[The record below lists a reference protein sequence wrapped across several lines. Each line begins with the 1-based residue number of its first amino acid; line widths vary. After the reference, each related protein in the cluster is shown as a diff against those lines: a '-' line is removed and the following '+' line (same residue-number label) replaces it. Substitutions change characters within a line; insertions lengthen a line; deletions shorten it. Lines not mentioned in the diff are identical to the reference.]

1 MTKFS
6 ETLIHQDV
14 RFLNVRTLLDR
25 VDSGRLD
32 AKPPYGSMPA
42 LSIAIRSQMIESL
55 ILGLSTETFWA
66 EQDGLGRTMLLSGF
80 EMVSAIA
87 AFAWGRFALKDLRVL
102 KHLEGLSFDNID
114 YADRR
119 QFEQMELIFIT
130 ISYDSNPLLKCMLVE
145 KINRPRHGSNAAQ
158 FARNIIFP
166 ACAEK
171 ILDLATYCLE
181 RHDFSGLPAEKNM
194 NRLLLRMQT
203 DLFYGLLICFVKSHW
218 WDISGHHDLGHD
230 AFSRSRALER
240 LYSHDIAP
248 SDDLDYALNKLAM
261 MLDEGNW
268 EAQQAFNNIVDSV
281 RLILNARTFGA
292 RTVGK
297 NYITRIKHSDPDEYS
312 LLDYLYENFT
322 GRVPPLNLTR
332 SMTIHDLAGIP

>member
-1 MTKFS
+1 
-6 ETLIHQDV
+6 
-14 RFLNVRTLLDR
+14 
-25 VDSGRLD
+25 
-32 AKPPYGSMPA
+32 
-42 LSIAIRSQMIESL
+42 
-55 ILGLSTETFWA
+55 
-66 EQDGLGRTMLLSGF
+66 
-80 EMVSAIA
+80 
-87 AFAWGRFALKDLRVL
+87 
-102 KHLEGLSFDNID
+102 
-114 YADRR
+114 
-119 QFEQMELIFIT
+119 
-130 ISYDSNPLLKCMLVE
+130 
-145 KINRPRHGSNAAQ
+145 
-158 FARNIIFP
+158 
-166 ACAEK
+166 
-171 ILDLATYCLE
+171 
-181 RHDFSGLPAEKNM
+181 M

-332 SMTIHDLAGIP
+332 STTIHDLAGIP